1 MLVARFIAVDM
12 QNAFLF
18 QVEIDLLVSR
28 PLKQVLPGGNGEARC
43 FGGVVGIAGNGGDK
57 FRKPA
62 QLVPG
67 RARIDEQ
74 RGVVFQHPAQAFDD
88 RGPVVP
94 HFCVGGGKLTTVG
107 KRGFH
112 RGVAMLF
119 KHSDVK
125 AAFHEGVGAGNTG
138 NTTANNCNA
147 LHESLHRLYERR
159 AIPPANVFARRTP
172 SVMEPERFTPMMWRL
187 LLRWAE

>member
-1 MLVARFIAVDM
+1 MLVAHFIAVDM

-18 QVEIDLLVSR
+18 HVKVDLLVSR
-28 PLKQVLPGGNGEARC
+28 PLKQMFPSCNGETRC
-43 FGGVVGIAGNGGDK
+43 FGGVVGIARNGGDELG
-57 FRKPA
+57 KPA

-88 RGPVVP
+88 RRPVVP
-94 HFCVGGGKLTTVG
+94 HLCVGGRQLPTVG

-112 RGVAMLF
+112 GGVAMF
-119 KHSDVK
+119 FEDGDVET
-125 AAFHEGVGAGNTG
+125 ALYEGVGTG
-138 NTTANNCNA
+138 DASDPTANDGNA

-159 AIPPANVFARRTP
+159 AIPPANMFARRTP
-172 SVMEPERFTPMMWRL
+172 SVMEPERFTPMRWRL

>member
-18 QVEIDLLVSR
+18 QVKIDLLVSR

-88 RGPVVP
+88 RRPVVP
-94 HFCVGGGKLTTVG
+94 HLCVGGGQLPTVG

-112 RGVAMLF
+112 GGVAMLF
-119 KHSDVK
+119 EDGDVET
-125 AAFHEGVGAGNTG
+125 ALYEGVGTG
-138 NTTANNCNA
+138 DASDPTANDGNA

-159 AIPPANVFARRTP
+159 AIPPANMFARRTP
-172 SVMEPERFTPMMWRL
+172 SVMEPERFTPMRWRL

>member
-88 RGPVVP
+88 RRPVVP
-94 HFCVGGGKLTTVG
+94 YL
-107 KRGFH
+107 
-112 RGVAMLF
+112 
-119 KHSDVK
+119 
-125 AAFHEGVGAGNTG
+125 
-138 NTTANNCNA
+138 
-147 LHESLHRLYERR
+147 
-159 AIPPANVFARRTP
+159 
-172 SVMEPERFTPMMWRL
+172 SV
-187 LLRWAE
+187 